1 MIDGN
6 GVKLVT
12 RKKTE
17 ENEQRE
23 EGLEADYG
31 DATAE
36 EVALALLRY
45 RPGRDRPVKRGNDD

>member
-17 ENEQRE
+17 EDERE

-45 RPGRDRPVKRGNDD
+45 RPGRDRTVKRRDED